1 MIKRFLH
8 SSDTL
13 KHSLVLIGGTVLAQL
28 VPILLQPLLRRMYEP
43 SDFGLFALYA
53 TIYGM
58 LVALANF
65 KYESTVVLPKDDTE
79 ASNLLAGGIF
89 ISLLFSLF
97 LLIVVF
103 LAGDFFMEFFAF
115 PEALKFWLYIIPLSV
130 FCLSTYQCMNYWF
143 IRKKAFKTSSI
154 NKVVRRGAEGAVQ
167 VGAGFSFKSV
177 GLIVGSIVGD
187 VANVLSG
194 IWQLRNRGFSWKV
207 VSWTTMKSAMLAYKD
222 FPLYHAFPSFLN
234 AISLTLPVLLVNKF
248 YGEEITGQ
256 FDLSRMILA
265 LPLALVSVSLSQVLL
280 QRFSET
286 IQQEKSIR
294 SEFIK
299 TFKILLLIAIPATLI
314 ALFFSQALFV
324 FLFGESWR
332 LAGYMTQVLIAS
344 YAIKFIVSP
353 LSMTFIALKK
363 VRWSAMWQFAYFIAM
378 VSLFFVGEIEL
389 NDFLVLFVVI
399 DMIFYFIYFML
410 SWNIVIKHDKLKS
423 EK

>member
-43 SDFGLFALYA
+43 SDFGLFALYS

-65 KYESTVVLPKDDTE
+65 KYESTVVLPKEDEE
-79 ASNLLAGGIF
+79 ASNLLASGIF
-89 ISLLFSLF
+89 LSFLFSVLLLLLVLF
-97 LLIVVF
+97 
-103 LAGDFFMEFFAF
+103 AGDFFMHYFAF
-115 PEALKFWLYIIPLSV
+115 PAALKPWLYILPVSV
-130 FCLSTYQCMNYWF
+130 FCLSSYQCMNYWF

-167 VGAGFSFKSV
+167 VGAGFSFKSI

-194 IWQLRNRGFSWKV
+194 IWQLKNRGFSWKV
-207 VSWTTMKSAMLAYKD
+207 VSWTNMKSAMLTYKD

-234 AISLTLPVLLVNKF
+234 AISLTLPVLLLNKF

-265 LPLALVSVSLSQVLL
+265 LPLALVSISLSQVLL
-280 QRFSET
+280 QRFSES
-286 IQQEKSIR
+286 IQQQKSIR
-294 SEFIK
+294 SEFAK
-299 TFKILLLIAIPATLI
+299 TFKILLVIAIPATLL
-314 ALFFSQALFV
+314 ALFFSQAIFV

-363 VRWSAMWQFAYFIAM
+363 VRWSAMWQFAYFVAM
-378 VSLFFVGEIEL
+378 VSLFFVGKFEL
-389 NDFLVLFVVI
+389 NEFLILYLIIDIIFYTIYFLLSYFLVLQNEK
-399 DMIFYFIYFML
+399 
-410 SWNIVIKHDKLKS
+410 NIKI
-423 EK
+423 